1 MKTSNSMEEPPNK
14 KTKRDFKSSATN
26 SIGIGSLPREV
37 LCIIFLYL
45 DKKSVRN
52 STATCNFWFEL
63 IRGNSNL
70 SSHVKLYDFDE
81 RIQDFKLTG
90 ARWPVL
96 KTVQLCGYVAEEISL
111 RSMKLVNTKE
121 CPTLEKIIISAPYC
135 LTTKFPQFPHSVS
148 GTITELTFN
157 LKDELRS
164 FQVEHVT
171 SLRLVLDLQLE
182 LQEEEIEKRTLANGL
197 KLIGNTAN
205 NLKDLYVRFVNSDGL
220 CHYMSECNPPQE
232 EKETV
237 ESFQKSFCQMIK
249 RLAKSLKRVQIK
261 VPNLY
266 YIDTLFPHLEE
277 LTDLY
282 VLHTYFDN
290 FQRFIACN
298 LEKFSQQ
305 FKNLR
310 RFHIDVS
317 MIRVDNSQFD
327 WIKDRLPQV
336 IDEMFQD
343 ITRVKIQF
351 NVKRGS
357 NEVTAFT
364 VTKEPN
370 QNTKVSTILRFLGG
384 GLVLWPKSN
393 K

>member
-1 MKTSNSMEEPPNK
+1 MKTPSSMEEPPSK

-26 SIGIGSLPREV
+26 SIGIGNLPREV
-37 LCIIFLYL
+37 LCIIFSYL

-52 STATCNFWFEL
+52 STATCNLWFEL

-70 SSHVKLYDFDE
+70 SSHVKLYDFDK

-96 KTVQLCGYVAEEISL
+96 KTVQLCGYVAEKIPI

-121 CPTLEKIIISAPYC
+121 CPTLEKIIISCPYC
-135 LTTKFPQFPHSVS
+135 LTSKFPQFPRLLS

-164 FQVEHVT
+164 IQLEHVT
-171 SLRLVLDLQLE
+171 SLMLVLDSKAIRE
-182 LQEEEIEKRTLANGL
+182 RTLPNGL

-205 NLKDLYVRFVNSDGL
+205 NLKELYIRFVNSDAICYYWSTL
-220 CHYMSECNPPQE
+220 NPTPE
-232 EKETV
+232 EKEAL
-237 ESFQKSFCQMIK
+237 ESFQRSFCQMIK
-249 RLAKSLKRVQIK
+249 SMAKSLQKVQIK
-261 VPNLY
+261 VQHLF

-317 MIRVDNSQFD
+317 LSRVDYSQFD

-343 ITRVKIQF
+343 ITDVKIQF
-351 NVKRGS
+351 NTRRES
-357 NEVTAFT
+357 NEVTAIT

-370 QNTKVSTILRFLGG
+370 QNTKVSTCLRFLGG
-384 GLVLWPKSN
+384 GLVLWT
-393 K
+393 